1 MLDSA
6 GPLQEQVLPVQRA
19 DALIREDE
27 RRSVPTDSTRRSHS
41 TWRSNGQQES
51 CKPLSRPTAWSD
63 VKATVEQSPARICPI
78 SRKRGTRERQPVPP
92 TIVVM
97 PFQQNSPRLAV
108 SVPRFGE
115 HLELAGKQQFGF
127 LVVE

>member
-41 TWRSNGQQES
+41 TWRSNGRQER
-51 CKPLSRPTAWSD
+51 CKPLSRPAAWSD
-63 VKATVEQSPARICPI
+63 VQATVEQSPARIRPVTCQ
-78 SRKRGTRERQPVPP
+78 RGARQWQTVLP
-92 TIVVM
+92 TIVVV
-97 PFQQNSPRLAV
+97 PFQ
-108 SVPRFGE
+108 
-115 HLELAGKQQFGF
+115 
-127 LVVE
+127 